1 MAHAH
6 QGGGNRAGSGN
17 SSGEG
22 DLLFAGLFILR
33 TMGPGGPGCPGR
45 RDRVDIDRT
54 LKNMTGIIAV
64 LTKIIYFITAVILSI
79 LALVSFVAAGFSF
92 LALLGPGELT
102 ANLLQVLHAILV
114 TIIIVEI
121 LETVTAYFKTSRV
134 LVRPILV
141 AGLTAMVR
149 RVIIVGVETI
159 NPTDTLVTVAV
170 IAVLTA
176 AVVLV
181 GKEELQEE
189 KPC

>member
-1 MAHAH
+1 M
-6 QGGGNRAGSGN
+6 
-17 SSGEG
+17 E
-22 DLLFAGLFILR
+22 
-33 TMGPGGPGCPGR
+33 
-45 RDRVDIDRT
+45 IDHEIRN
-54 LKNMTGIIAV
+54 LTGIITLV
-64 LTKIIYFITAVILSI
+64 TKGIYFVIAVILSL
-79 LALVSFVAAGFSF
+79 LALVSFVAAGYQF
-92 LALLGPGELT
+92 LALLGPGDLT
-102 ANLLQVLHAILV
+102 ANLLQVLHAILL

-149 RVIIVGVETI
+149 RVLVLGVETI
-159 NPTDTLVTVAV
+159 NPTDILVTVAV

-189 KPC
+189 KPS

>member
-1 MAHAH
+1 MTNTKIIRASSSKPRG
-6 QGGGNRAGSGN
+6 QGDQM
-17 SSGEG
+17 E
-22 DLLFAGLFILR
+22 
-33 TMGPGGPGCPGR
+33 
-45 RDRVDIDRT
+45 IDHEIRN
-54 LKNMTGIIAV
+54 LTGIITLV
-64 LTKIIYFITAVILSI
+64 TKVIYFVIAVILSL
-79 LALVSFVAAGFSF
+79 LALVSFVAAGYQF
-92 LALLGPGELT
+92 LALLGPGDLT
-102 ANLLQVLHAILV
+102 ANLLQVLHAILL

-149 RVIIVGVETI
+149 RVLVLGVETI
-159 NPTDTLVTVAV
+159 NPTDILVTVAV

-189 KPC
+189 KPS